1 MSDKVYLGR
10 AMGQL
15 DTSPALAPVSKVVLL
30 VDDDTA
36 YIAGDETGR
45 TVELTCPYG
54 SQDMASNLLASLRS
68 YSYRPL
74 QAQEALLD
82 PAAELGDGLTAGGV
96 YTVLAQADWTF
107 DALMTCDG
115 GAPGKTEQDSEYQ
128 YQSPT
133 LSGIQYQIANTRSQ
147 ITKTAEEINLKV
159 EGVSKE
165 LSGQIAEVSIKL
177 DSITLSVSN
186 GSTSSTI
193 QLKAGEVVIASQTI
207 QMNGLVT
214 FTGLANGTT
223 TIDGACIKTGTI
235 DAERVNLTGAISFDD
250 LSSGVQSDIKS
261 IRSKAENAEVL
272 ASRAQSAADATAG
285 VVDSWTYG
293 GTTYI
298 DGSMLMT
305 NTVRASTL
313 EGGSVNLLN
322 SAGTDVGV
330 LTMTGASTAT
340 FAVDLTSHGALRL
353 TAEEGDLYAESGR
366 GTYLQVSGTVVA
378 GNGDFSSNQNGL
390 YSCGRSGYRWSE
402 VYAATSEITTSD
414 RRLKN
419 TITYD
424 MSPYDKLFDLL
435 RPTPYR
441 YNDGRSGRTH
451 TGMIAQDVEQA
462 LTDLGMTTLD
472 FAGLVK
478 GEDGEG
484 GKVYSLR
491 YEEFI
496 ALCIDQLQRLKQR
509 VKDLEGRV

>member
-1 MSDKVYLGR
+1 MSDKVYLGL
-10 AMGQL
+10 AMSQL
-15 DTSPALAPVSKVVLL
+15 DTSPALTPVSKVVLL

-54 SQDMASNLLASLRS
+54 TQAMANNLLASLGS

-159 EGVSKE
+159 EGVSEE
-165 LSGQIAEVSIKL
+165 LSGKIAEVSIKL

-193 QLKAGEVVIASQTI
+193 QLKAGEAIIASQNITFS
-207 QMNGLVT
+207 GFVT
-214 FTGLANGTT
+214 FTGLAGGTT

-235 DAERVNLTGAISFDD
+235 DAERVNLTGAISFTD
-250 LSSGVQSDIKS
+250 LSSSVQSDINS
-261 IRSKAENAEVL
+261 IRSKADT
-272 ASRAQSAADATAG
+272 AQSLAGSTADT
-285 VVDSWTYG
+285 VDRWTYG

-298 DGSMLMT
+298 DGNMLMT

-322 SAGTDVGV
+322 ALEREVGV
-330 LTMTGASTAT
+330 LTMTGASTSS
-340 FAVDLTSHGALRL
+340 FAVDLTSHGALRF
-353 TAEEGDLYAESGR
+353 TAESGD
-366 GTYLQVSGTVVA
+366 LFAESGNGAYIQLSGIVVA
-378 GNGDFSSNQNGL
+378 GNGDFSSNENGL
-390 YSCGRSGYRWSE
+390 YSCGRSGFRWSE
-402 VYAATSEITTSD
+402 VYSASGSVTTSD
-414 RRLKN
+414 RNRKN

-424 MSPYDKLFDLL
+424 MAPYDGLFDLL

-441 YNDGRSGRTH
+441 YNNGRSGRTH

-484 GKVYSLR
+484 GEVYSLR

-496 ALCIDQLQRLKQR
+496 ALCIDQIQQLKQR
-509 VKDLEGRV
+509 VKNLEGRV